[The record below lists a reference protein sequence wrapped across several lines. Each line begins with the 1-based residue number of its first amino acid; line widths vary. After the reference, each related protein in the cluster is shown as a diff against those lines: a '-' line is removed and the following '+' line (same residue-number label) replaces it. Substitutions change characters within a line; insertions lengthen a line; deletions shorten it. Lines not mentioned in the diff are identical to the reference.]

1 MLEKA
6 VSLRSMNTFGLE
18 AKAAL
23 YFRIH
28 RKEEL
33 SSLWKTNLL
42 QLASPLV
49 LGGGSNI
56 VFKNDYHGLVLHNCL
71 PGREVVSEDPQ
82 SVRVRFGA
90 GESWHDCVMFAVSH
104 GWGGVENLSLIP
116 GTIGAA
122 PIQNIGAYGA
132 ELKDVFDS
140 LEAFDLES
148 GEVRIFDKDAC
159 AFGYRDSYFKR
170 EGKGR
175 YCILSVVLKLS
186 KQPVLN
192 ISYGDIQATLSEMGI
207 KHPGVKDVSAAV
219 IQIRQSKLP
228 DPKELGNCGSFFKNP
243 MIPRAQYEALKASYP
258 DLKSFPA
265 EGDRVKIPA
274 AWLIEQDGWKGKRIG
289 NTGSHARQALVLVN
303 YGGATGEEVAN
314 LADRIA
320 GSVMMRFGVA
330 LEREVNI
337 LG

>member
-1 MLEKA
+1 MLERA
-6 VSLRSMNTFGLE
+6 VSLRSLNTFGLE
-18 AKAAL
+18 AKASM
-23 YFRIH
+23 YFRIRH
-28 RKEEL
+28 RDDL
-33 SSLWKTNLL
+33 TSLWKTNLL

-56 VFKNDYHGLVLHNCL
+56 VFKRDYRGLVLHNCL
-71 PGREVVSEDPQ
+71 PGREVVSEDAD

-90 GESWHDCVMFAVSH
+90 GESWHDCVMFAVSQ

-140 LEAFDLES
+140 LEAFDLQT
-148 GEVRIFDKDAC
+148 GEVRSFDRAAC

-170 EGKGR
+170 AGKGR
-175 YCILSVVLKLS
+175 YCILSVVLRLS

-192 ISYGDIQATLSEMGI
+192 VSYGDIQATLAEMGI
-207 KHPGVKDVSAAV
+207 DRPGVQDVCAAV
-219 IQIRQSKLP
+219 IQIRRSKLP
-228 DPKELGNCGSFFKNP
+228 DPVELGNCGSFFKNP
-243 MIPRAQYEALKASYP
+243 IITQSQYEALKASYP
-258 DLKSFPA
+258 DLKAFPA
-265 EGDRVKIPA
+265 DGDRVKIPA
-274 AWLIEQDGWKGKRIG
+274 AWLIEKDGWKGKRVG

-303 YGGATGEEVAN
+303 YGGATGEEVAR
-314 LADRIA
+314 LAVQIA
-320 GSVMMRFGVA
+320 RSVLEHFGVE
-330 LEREVNI
+330 LEKEVNI

>member
-90 GESWHDCVMFAVSH
+90 GEFWHDCVMFAVSH

-122 PIQNIGAYGA
+122 PIQNIGAYGT

-228 DPKELGNCGSFFKNP
+228 DPKKLGNCGSFFKNP

-303 YGGATGEEVAN
+303 YGGASGEEVAN

-320 GSVMMRFGVA
+320 GSVMMRFGVT